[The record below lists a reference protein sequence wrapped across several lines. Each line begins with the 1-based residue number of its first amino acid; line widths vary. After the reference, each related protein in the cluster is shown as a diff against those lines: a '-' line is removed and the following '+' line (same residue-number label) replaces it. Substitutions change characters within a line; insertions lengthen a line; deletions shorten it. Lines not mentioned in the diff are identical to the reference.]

1 MQNKNN
7 ALCQIGAFKFY
18 SIVEKPNVQKPRKF
32 FDLGV
37 QNGELC
43 SILGAIF

>member
-7 ALCQIGAFKFY
+7 AVSVRAFKFY

-32 FDLGV
+32 FDFGV
-37 QNGELC
+37 QSGELC